1 VKIGKNSVVIG
12 KVPSNLS
19 IGEGS
24 VVVGPTDDR
33 GNTIL
38 NQPMAV
44 GFGAKA
50 GLNSI
55 SIGAFAGSGLKSPAF
70 PDCINYEL
78 TELLLF
84 ATQHQNKALLVELKK
99 LSDELKPDKPTRNVV
114 SEAWAGVEK
123 LTQLAGAY
131 DLVTRA
137 SIAISKYLSSL
148 EV

>member
-1 VKIGKNSVVIG
+1 M
-12 KVPSNLS
+12 
-19 IGEGS
+19 
-24 VVVGPTDDR
+24 VGPTDDR

-44 GFGAKA
+44 GFGATA

-70 PDCINYEL
+70 PDGINDEMK
-78 TELLLF
+78 ELLLF
-84 ATQHQNKALLVELKK
+84 ATQHQNKALLVELEK
-99 LSDELKPDKPTRNVV
+99 LSDELKQDKPARNVMPK
-114 SEAWAGVEK
+114 AWEGVEK
-123 LTQLAGAY
+123 LAQLAGAH

-137 SIAISKYLSSL
+137 STAISKYLSSL